1 MLPTGRIERAP
12 AALIDEA
19 VLARR
24 FDWEMRC
31 LLRHYTWI
39 ELAHLGEYA
48 RMDLIDAP
56 TAARIRRIVL
66 DLTPDDVAAER
77 TAAMSDPLFALERSV
92 HARLPANAAPA
103 WHVDRSRNDVQACAQ
118 LMLGRERLLA
128 TAESV
133 RTLARTTAGVAAEH
147 TRSLMPGYTQHQTAH
162 PITFGFYLAAL
173 AEAVTGAAE
182 SLHALI
188 GAVNLS
194 PLGAGAMAGLELP
207 WDRDRLALALGFA
220 APQPHALTSVAS
232 RAWVLRSAAELAV
245 LGTTL
250 SRFLTDLIWWSGASC
265 RFIDLPD
272 ELAGI
277 SSAMPHKRNFPVLER
292 ARGLTGHLTGLAV
305 DLMIGQRNTGYTNLV
320 EVSKESTRFLEDLFT
335 TCDTMLGLVDLVI
348 SGVRFRAGRASRVAR
363 AELSTAST
371 VANRLT
377 LDHAIPARTAQV
389 IVGTWIAA
397 ATRRLGDD
405 TELTPDR
412 LTAQDLAAAC
422 ARAGYELDVDADRLR
437 ADLDADLDAGASLDR
452 RVTSGSTRPDRVDA
466 LLAGVAA
473 RLRSADATAA
483 AQSERLRTAWLRT
496 TGTEDDGPA
505 ATRTD
510 PDGPAATRTDP
521 GGPSATRSK
530 KGGHS

>member
-12 AALIDEA
+12 AALVDEA

-66 DLTPDDVAAER
+66 DLTPDDLAAER

-182 SLHALI
+182 SLHALV

-194 PLGAGAMAGLELP
+194 PLGAGALAGLELP

-320 EVSKESTRFLEDLFT
+320 EVSKESTRFLEDLFA
-335 TCDTMLGLVDLVI
+335 TCDTMLGLVELVI
-348 SGVRFRAGRASRVAR
+348 SGVRFRAGRAARVAR
-363 AELSTAST
+363 GELSTAST

-397 ATRRLGDD
+397 AMRRLGDD

-437 ADLDADLDAGASLDR
+437 ADLDAEASLDR

-496 TGTEDDGPA
+496 TGTDPEGPA
-505 ATRTD
+505 ATR
-510 PDGPAATRTDP
+510 
-521 GGPSATRSK
+521 SK
-530 KGGHS
+530 TGGHS